1 MLKLLATTCLLFM
14 LASINFALAITCDQ
28 LQGLYSTSNCC
39 SDPTPTDPICSE
51 IPNGDELADVFNTMM
66 WNQTD
71 NTLIASS
78 SGITDA
84 NIDNVIWKDNDEF
97 YPFNY
102 MEDTLRSN
110 LQKNLAILSAMDP
123 LEFKLILSLSLDSP

>member
-14 LASINFALAITCDQ
+14 LASINFALAITCDD
-28 LQGLYSTSNCC
+28 LQELYSTSNCC
-39 SDPTPTDPICSE
+39 SDSTDNLCSH
-51 IPNGDELADVFNTMM
+51 IKIIDGAELSEVFNTVM

-71 NTLIASS
+71 NTLITSS

-84 NIDNVIWKDNDEF
+84 NIDNVIWKDDHDPP
-97 YPFNY
+97 YNY
-102 MEDTLRSN
+102 MEDILRSN

-123 LEFKLILSLSLDSP
+123 LEFKLILSLSLTNT